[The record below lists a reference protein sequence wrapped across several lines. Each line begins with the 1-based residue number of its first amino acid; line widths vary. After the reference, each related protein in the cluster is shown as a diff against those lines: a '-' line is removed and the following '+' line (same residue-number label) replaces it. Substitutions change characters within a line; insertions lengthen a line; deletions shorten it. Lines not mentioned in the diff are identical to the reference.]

1 MMKSKDF
8 KAMEELYVLCLRV
21 EDIHCDE
28 VDLVLMIGEWDKICP
43 WVARIPSYRVN
54 QLE

>member
-1 MMKSKDF
+1 MHTGMMED
-8 KAMEELYVLCLRV
+8 LYVLCLRI
-21 EDIHCDE
+21 EDIHWEE

-43 WVARIPSYRVN
+43 WVALISSYRVN